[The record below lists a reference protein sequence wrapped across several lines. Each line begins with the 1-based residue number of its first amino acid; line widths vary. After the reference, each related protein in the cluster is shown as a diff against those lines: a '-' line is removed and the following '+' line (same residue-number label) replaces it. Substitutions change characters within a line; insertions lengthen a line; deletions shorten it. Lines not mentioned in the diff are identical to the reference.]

1 VAAISYHETVHDV
14 QAIEWGPRGPA
25 ERREGL
31 AAVEQAA
38 VRPVYAVAEDASGG
52 VVFPLRQRGRRLEA
66 LRERHSPAWR
76 PLATAY
82 ASADSLSIAL
92 AGALASRASHVV
104 LDGLPDEDG
113 TARQL
118 ERAFAKAGWI
128 VARVQCGT
136 EAGDAGPVY
145 RLECWRMGDPRNWPT
160 LAGRKIRALVSS
172 SPRG

>member
-14 QAIEWGPRGPA
+14 QAIEWEARGPA
-25 ERREGL
+25 ERREDL
-31 AAVEQAA
+31 ASVERAA

-82 ASADSLSIAL
+82 ASSDSLSIAL

-118 ERAFAKAGWI
+118 ERAFVKAGWI
-128 VARVQCGT
+128 VSRAPCGT
-136 EAGDAGPVY
+136 AGEDMASFY
-145 RLECWRMGDPRNWPT
+145 RLECWRRGDPRNWPT
-160 LAGRKIRALVSS
+160 LAGRKIRALVSHQQQ
-172 SPRG
+172 G